1 MCIFVVSFCLTTSSG
16 AAYVHRLPEYKSDY
30 YAWRGGM
37 EETMYDVIVIG
48 AGAIGS
54 AIARELS
61 RYDLKLAVL
70 EREEDVC
77 CGTTKA
83 NSAIVHAGFDAKVGS
98 LKAKMNVLGNEL
110 MGPLSEELDFPFKRN
125 GSLVLCFDEAGIPDL
140 EELYERGIKN
150 GVPGLRVVKGD
161 EIWEIEPNLS
171 REVAAMLV
179 APTGGIVCPF
189 KMTIALAENACVNGA
204 EFHFDTEVTG
214 ITPIEGGYR
223 IDTAAGSYRAIVN
236 AAGVYA
242 DVFNNMVSSR
252 KLSIT
257 PRKGE
262 YILMDKKAGNFVS
275 HTIFQQPT
283 KLGKGIL
290 VTPTVHGNLLA
301 GPTAENIEDKEDLST
316 SAEGLAQVI
325 EKARLSAGKV
335 PVHMAITSF
344 AGLRACEAGGDFV
357 LGEAEDAPGFFNA
370 AGIESPGLTSTPA
383 IGQYIAKEVA
393 EKLNLTPKS
402 DFISTRKDIPCVAES
417 TPEEIAALIAEDPAY
432 GNIICRCEMVTE
444 GEIVNAIR
452 RPLGA
457 KSLDGVKRRT
467 RAGMGRCQAGFCSPR
482 VMEIISRELGTDPL
496 DLTKSGGNSRLLVG
510 KTKDSL

>member
-1 MCIFVVSFCLTTSSG
+1 
-16 AAYVHRLPEYKSDY
+16 
-30 YAWRGGM
+30 M
-37 EETMYDVIVIG
+37 EDIMYDCIVIG
-48 AGAIGS
+48 AGAIGC

-70 EREEDVC
+70 DREEDVC

-83 NSAIVHAGFDAKVGS
+83 NSAIVHAGFDAKAGS
-98 LKAKMNVLGNEL
+98 WKAKMNVLGNEL
-110 MGPLSEELDFPFKRN
+110 MEPLSKELDFPFKRN
-125 GSLVLCFDEAGIPDL
+125 GSLVLCFDEAGLPDL
-140 EELYERGIKN
+140 EELYDRGIKN
-150 GVPGLRVVKGD
+150 GVPGLRLIKGE

-171 REVAAMLV
+171 REVVAVLY

-189 KMTIALAENACVNGA
+189 KMTIAFAENAYANGA
-204 EFHFDTEVTG
+204 EFHFDTEVSD

-223 IDTAAGSYRAIVN
+223 ITAKNGVFETRAVVN

-252 KLSIT
+252 KLEIT

-290 VTPTVHGNLLA
+290 VSPTVHGNLLA

-325 EKARLSAGKV
+325 EKARLSAEKV

-344 AGLRACEAGGDFV
+344 CGLRACEAGGDFV

-370 AGIESPGLTSTPA
+370 AGIESPGLTSAPA
-383 IGQYIAKEVA
+383 IGRFIAGEVA
-393 EKLNLTPKS
+393 EKLALTEKS
-402 DFISTRKDIPCVAES
+402 GFISTRKDIPCVSES

-444 GEIVNAIR
+444 GEIVNAIK

-467 RAGMGRCQAGFCSPR
+467 RAGMGRCQSGFCAPR

-496 DLTKSGGNSRLLVG
+496 DLTKSGGNSKLLVG
-510 KTKDSL
+510 KTKDTL